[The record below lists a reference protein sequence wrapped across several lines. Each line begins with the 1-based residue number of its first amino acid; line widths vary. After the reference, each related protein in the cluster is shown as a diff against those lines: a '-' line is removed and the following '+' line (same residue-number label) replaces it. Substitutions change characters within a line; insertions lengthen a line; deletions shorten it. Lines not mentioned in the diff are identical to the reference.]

1 MYKAIGKYKL
11 KLPLIVITFL
21 AGLAIGTGYHERY
34 MQVLPPPAAWH
45 TTHTEAD
52 TINVCFTP
60 PSGCGSLI
68 AKEIAKAKESIY
80 VQAFGLTSQ
89 KIVDQLIQAK
99 QNGVQVH
106 VLLDRSNLS
115 DKYSKMNELKRAGI
129 EVSIDKV
136 PGIAHNKIMII
147 DKNKVITGSFNF
159 TNAADNRNAEN
170 VLFIENS
177 DIAATYLRSWYSR
190 KEKVKE

>member
-1 MYKAIGKYKL
+1 MSKIVGKYKL
-11 KLPLIVITFL
+11 KLPLIVIAFL
-21 AGLAIGTGYHERY
+21 GGIALGVGYNELY
-34 MQVLPPPAAWH
+34 TPVSPTAWH

-89 KIVDQLIQAK
+89 KIVEQLIQAK
-99 QNGVQVH
+99 QNGVQIH

-115 DKYSKMNELKRAGI
+115 DKYSKMSELKRAGI
-129 EVSIDKV
+129 EVSIDRV
-136 PGIAHNKIMII
+136 PGIAHNKVMII
-147 DKNKVITGSFNF
+147 DKTKVITGSFNF
-159 TNAADNRNAEN
+159 TNAADTRNAEN
-170 VLFIENS
+170 VLLIENS
-177 DIAATYLRSWYSR
+177 DIAATYLRSWYNR